1 MNIIFIIL
9 FIIIIYIYSNYKKNN
24 VFDSN
29 TPYNNNTTELNIFIP
44 KTEWLKSYNLNEY
57 NRFIHYCNKLQE
69 LSINTISPNP
79 YDKIVHFKSKII
91 NIFHSLIHS
100 LNNSKDINLFNQQ
113 LSDLEDILIKYT
125 SINNNLYRL
134 YNRINPIN
142 DQSKLN
148 LTNSLEEDNFN
159 PKTNYNYDWVSDTK

>member
-1 MNIIFIIL
+1 M
-9 FIIIIYIYSNYKKNN
+9 YIYTKYKSNDN
-24 VFDSN
+24 FDSE
-29 TPYNNNTTELNIFIP
+29 TPYRTDMYELNMFIP
-44 KTEWLKSYNLNEY
+44 QTVWLKEYNLNEY
-57 NRFIHYCNKLQE
+57 NRFIHYCDKLQD
-69 LSINTISPNP
+69 LNFNTRSPNP
-79 YDKIVHFKSKII
+79 YEKMILYKNKII

-100 LNNSKDINLFNQQ
+100 LRNIDDIKLFNKQ

-148 LTNSLEEDNFN
+148 LTDSLEEDHFN
-159 PKTNYNYDWVSDTK
+159 PYINYNYDWWGH